1 MHTGEK
7 IKRMREIKGFTQKQI
22 ADYIG
27 TSVNNYGRLERG
39 EIDVTVD
46 RLEKI
51 AKILEVGIE
60 DILKL
65 DEGFNV
71 VINNSKDFYVGKT
84 INITSLQDRL
94 DILESKISEIEN
106 LLSTLKEKNS
116 N

>member
-22 ADYIG
+22 ADFIG
-27 TSVNNYGRLERG
+27 TTVNNYGRIERG

-51 AKILEVGIE
+51 SKKLEVGIE

-84 INITSLQDRL
+84 INMNSLDERL
-94 DILESKISEIEN
+94 DILERKIKEIEKI
-106 LLSTLKEKNS
+106 LAK
-116 N
+116 

>member
-7 IKRMREIKGFTQKQI
+7 IKRMREIKGYTQKQI

-27 TSVNNYGRLERG
+27 TSVNNYSRLERG

-51 AKILEVGIE
+51 SKVLEVGIE
-60 DILKL
+60 DILKI

-71 VINNSKDFYVGKT
+71 VINNSKDFYVTKT
-84 INITSLQDRL
+84 LNIYSLQEKL
-94 DILESKISEIEN
+94 DALENKIISLEEQI
-106 LLSTLKEKNS
+106 KKIQK
-116 N
+116 